1 MPDRRDP
8 LAALRRPV
16 APLAPRPEFAASL
29 RRRLEEE
36 LGMTSPA
43 TPATSA
49 TTTDEPGGPGAVPA
63 TRRVAGHGDLAMV
76 HLRVADA
83 DRAARFFGELFGW
96 ETERYELDGH
106 VSWYTLNT
114 ATTVRLLDDPDVPPV
129 VPNYAVADVAA
140 AVRAVEAVGGRVAV
154 AEPDP
159 DGGGW
164 ARGDDDQGVP
174 WLVYRPGGHHRG
186 PAPTRAATGDV
197 GLVFIR
203 ADAPRA
209 ERFYGPV
216 LGWRFHRDR
225 PESQYFDTVPLV
237 GVFDEAAAF
246 GRDVAPSATLYLLV
260 DAMAPALRRVDELG
274 GRAGEAAQDMG
285 PYFSAVCT
293 DDQGTSF
300 GVMASRAE

>member
-8 LAALRRPV
+8 FAALRRPV

-29 RRRLEEE
+29 RRRLQEE
-36 LGMTSPA
+36 LGMT

-49 TTTDEPGGPGAVPA
+49 STDVAAGPDVGTAEP
-63 TRRVAGHGDLAMV
+63 RVAAHGDLAMV
-76 HLRVADA
+76 HLRVDDA

-96 ETERYELDGH
+96 EAERYELDGH

-114 ATTVRLLDDPDVPPV
+114 STTVRLLDDPGVPPV
-129 VPNYAVADVAA
+129 VPNYAVSDVAA
-140 AVRAVEAVGGRVAV
+140 AVRAVEDAGGRVAL
-154 AEPDP
+154 AEPAP

-174 WLVYRPGGHHRG
+174 WLVYRPGGHDHG
-186 PAPTRAATGDV
+186 PGPIRPATGEV

-203 ADAPRA
+203 ADVPRA

-216 LGWRFHRDR
+216 LGWRFHRDH
-225 PESQYFDTVPLV
+225 PDSHYFDTVPLV

-246 GRDVAPSATLYLLV
+246 GHEVTPSATLYLSVEAL
-260 DAMAPALRRVDELG
+260 APVLRRIDELG
-274 GRAGEAAQDMG
+274 GRAGEAAHDMG

-293 DDQGTSF
+293 DDQGTRF
-300 GVMASRAE
+300 GLIAARAE